1 MSKTHDII
9 IVGAGPAALTAAIYT
24 TREDIDTLLFERGV
38 VGGLAAITDKV
49 DNYPGFPDGV
59 EGLTLANNLEKQA
72 ERFGAKIEYG
82 EVTAIHD
89 EGALKRLETT
99 DGDYYAKAGNIDGAI
114 NNYKLSLLKNPLNRY
129 SWSMMGTVLL

>member
-1 MSKTHDII
+1 MPCPAPLTVPITVVTKQDDSKEVVVGYNLSKLAPAPSVMSKTHDII

-59 EGLTLANNLEKQA
+59 EGLTLANNPRETGRA
-72 ERFGAKIEYG
+72 FGAKIEYG

-89 EGALKRLETT
+89 EGAQ
-99 DGDYYAKAGNIDGAI
+99 N
-114 NNYKLSLLKNPLNRY
+114 
-129 SWSMMGTVLL
+129 V